1 MEYVMEK
8 EEENKQMSTQ
18 HIWDL
23 WIPDTA
29 AQGISFARGRLDA
42 TEVLIVH
49 AAPEKLTV
57 AIYDDNGVLQAQGK
71 DLPRTANTPMA
82 RLQRQGNEVTRED
95 IWPTTNDQGLPVIL
109 AGGEVGILQQWWN
122 DAEQQEWRWSL
133 EFYNHR

>member
-1 MEYVMEK
+1 LNKRQVEMAQK
-8 EEENKQMSTQ
+8 ERQ
-18 HIWDL
+18 IWDL
-23 WIPDTA
+23 WIPDVA

-57 AIYDDNGVLQAQGK
+57 EVHDDNGTLLAHSA

-82 RLQRQGNEVTRED
+82 RLRRQGNQVTRED
-95 IWPTTNDQGLPVIL
+95 IWPTEADFGSLVIL
-109 AGGEVGILQQWWN
+109 AGGEVGILQHWEN
-122 DAEQQEWRWSL
+122 DPQEQEWRWKL